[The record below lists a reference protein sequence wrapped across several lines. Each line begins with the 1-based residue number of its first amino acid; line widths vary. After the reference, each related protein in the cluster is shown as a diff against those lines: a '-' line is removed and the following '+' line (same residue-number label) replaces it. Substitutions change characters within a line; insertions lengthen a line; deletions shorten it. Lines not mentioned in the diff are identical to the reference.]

1 MMKKIEEIRTF
12 NVKAEEIWEI
22 IGDISRCDWVP
33 GVESIELDED
43 KRIFKMAGMGD
54 LVEKIIERNDK
65 EMRLIYSAIKTMAPI
80 NHHLAQIDLKEEGDK
95 TLFNW
100 STEIDPPNFA
110 EAIRAGMIASLDKL
124 EELLAD

>member
-1 MMKKIEEIRTF
+1 MKKIEEIRKF

>member
-1 MMKKIEEIRTF
+1 MKKIEEIRTF
-12 NVKAEEIWEI
+12 NVKAEAIWEI

-54 LVEKIIERNDK
+54 LVEKIIECNDK

>member
-1 MMKKIEEIRTF
+1 MKKIEEIRTF
-12 NVKAEEIWEI
+12 NVKAEEIWE
-22 IGDISRCDWVP
+22 ISRCDWVP

-54 LVEKIIERNDK
+54 LVEKIIECNDK

>member
-1 MMKKIEEIRTF
+1 MKKIEEIRTF
-12 NVKAEEIWEI
+12 NVKAEKIWEI

-54 LVEKIIERNDK
+54 LVEKIIECNEK
-65 EMRLIYSAIKTMAPI
+65 EMRLIYSAIQTMAPI
-80 NHHLAQIDLKEEGDK
+80 NHHLAQINLKEEGDK